1 MDVDECTDG
10 SHECLHSDC
19 ENSDGSY
26 VCNCHEGTELI
37 DNQPFA

>member
-1 MDVDECTDG
+1 MDIDECTDG